1 MCGGKAAEKIDF
13 DLVKSIFIV
22 AINNDEDIQGV
33 ISIQQRTFLAIKSCL
48 ISACGGADIF
58 HAFVS

>member
-22 AINNDEDIQGV
+22 AINNAEDIQGV

-48 ISACGGADIF
+48 ISTCGADIF
-58 HAFVS
+58 HAFVF